1 MKISPYISFAK
12 KISFD
17 IKAALFGS
25 SEFPYDKRSETSL
38 AYAIDYEFAL
48 SNSGKFYPDF
58 DENGVPIA
66 NYLNSGFQYNPTR
79 IASYALANY
88 NRAVFNSDKKSEQ
101 NFYKIADWFL
111 NQPNNFFY
119 YQYNYEQLEAPWM
132 SCMAQGQG
140 VSVLIRAFLLS
151 GNAEYLDAA
160 KNAAKP
166 FLETIENGGLLAYF
180 DNKWAILE
188 EFPFEKNPWHVL
200 NGFLYAVIGLNELLE
215 IDKTAFPDNKFQE
228 LLKTAEK
235 GELWFDKNWTTYDL
249 QFFKSDIRN
258 TATVNYHRVHIAQY
272 KYFAVKYPD
281 MEFGKWAIIWENSYS
296 SFFKR
301 LIALKNKIG
310 FRVKNPASRF

>member
-1 MKISPYISFAK
+1 MKIRPYLNFAK

-25 SEFPYDKRSETSL
+25 KEFPYDKRSETSL

-48 SNSGKFYPDF
+48 SNSEKFYPDL

-111 NQPNNFFY
+111 NQAENLFY
-119 YQYNYEQLEAPWM
+119 YKYNYEQLEAPWM

-140 VSVLIRAFLLS
+140 ISVLSRAFLLS
-151 GNAEYLDAA
+151 GNVKYLIAA
-160 KNAAKP
+160 KNATKP
-166 FLETIENGGLLAYF
+166 FLQNVKEGGLLDYF
-180 DNKWAILE
+180 DNKWLILE
-188 EFPFEKNPWHVL
+188 EFPFKKDTWHVL
-200 NGFLYAVIGLNELLE
+200 NGFLYALIGIHELIA
-215 IDKTAFPDNKFQE
+215 IDNSAFPKNTFNE

-235 GELWFDKNWTTYDL
+235 GEFWFDKNWTTYDL
-249 QFFKSDIRN
+249 QFYGSNIRN

-272 KYFAVKYPD
+272 KYLANKYPN
-281 MEFGKWAIIWENSYS
+281 MEFGKWAIIWEDSYN

-301 LIALKNKIG
+301 LIALKNKIT